1 MILSQTHST
10 LRGFH
15 NANAYLS
22 NYIFVNMNKRKIIN
36 DPVYGFTTIPD
47 ELIYDLI
54 QHPYFQRL
62 RRIRQLGLTDYV
74 YPGATHS
81 RFQHALG
88 ALHLMTIA
96 IDSLRSKG
104 VEITEK
110 EAQGAM
116 IAILLHDIGHSP
128 YSHALEKKII
138 PLKHETLSLMFM
150 KELNDEFDG
159 KLSEA
164 IKIFSNK
171 HPKRFLSQLVSSQ
184 LDVDRMD
191 YLNRDSFF
199 TGVAEGVIGYERIIK
214 MLSVVDNQI
223 VVEEKG
229 IYSIEKFLQSRRIM
243 YWQVY
248 LHKTV
253 LAAEK
258 MLIHWFGLLLQ
269 DPMRDKAL
277 PNLKKILS
285 NDPKIKER
293 KKLLKLYANIDDTDI
308 ISALKFSLNS
318 RNSNIQVLANGLL
331 NRNLFKCQLSDH
343 SFSKSFI
350 RNCKKKSE
358 YPDLVFIG
366 RESNEGYTIDANEI
380 MILLKDSNKSLVSL
394 SKTSQFNIKSGLEIK
409 HYIIYY

>member
-1 MILSQTHST
+1 
-10 LRGFH
+10 
-15 NANAYLS
+15 
-22 NYIFVNMNKRKIIN
+22 MNKRKIIN

-150 KELNDEFDG
+150 KELNEEFDG

-164 IKIFSNK
+164 INIFSNK

>member
-1 MILSQTHST
+1 
-10 LRGFH
+10 
-15 NANAYLS
+15 
-22 NYIFVNMNKRKIIN
+22 MNKRKIIN

-150 KELNDEFDG
+150 KELNEEFDG

-308 ISALKFSLNS
+308 ITALKFSLNS

>member
-1 MILSQTHST
+1 
-10 LRGFH
+10 
-15 NANAYLS
+15 
-22 NYIFVNMNKRKIIN
+22 MNKRKIIN

-308 ISALKFSLNS
+308 ITALKFSLNS

>member
-1 MILSQTHST
+1 
-10 LRGFH
+10 
-15 NANAYLS
+15 
-22 NYIFVNMNKRKIIN
+22 MNKRKIIN

-293 KKLLKLYANIDDTDI
+293 KKLVKLYANIDDTDI

>member
-1 MILSQTHST
+1 
-10 LRGFH
+10 
-15 NANAYLS
+15 
-22 NYIFVNMNKRKIIN
+22 MNKRKIIN

-150 KELNDEFDG
+150 KELNEEFDG

-293 KKLLKLYANIDDTDI
+293 KKLVKLYANIDDTDI

>member
-1 MILSQTHST
+1 
-10 LRGFH
+10 
-15 NANAYLS
+15 
-22 NYIFVNMNKRKIIN
+22 
-36 DPVYGFTTIPD
+36 
-47 ELIYDLI
+47 
-54 QHPYFQRL
+54 
-62 RRIRQLGLTDYV
+62 
-74 YPGATHS
+74 
-81 RFQHALG
+81 
-88 ALHLMTIA
+88 MTIA

-343 SFSKSFI
+343 
-350 RNCKKKSE
+350 
-358 YPDLVFIG
+358 
-366 RESNEGYTIDANEI
+366 
-380 MILLKDSNKSLVSL
+380 
-394 SKTSQFNIKSGLEIK
+394 
-409 HYIIYY
+409 

>member
-1 MILSQTHST
+1 
-10 LRGFH
+10 
-15 NANAYLS
+15 
-22 NYIFVNMNKRKIIN
+22 MNKRKIIN

-164 IKIFSNK
+164 INIFSNK

-308 ISALKFSLNS
+308 ITALKFSLNS

>member
-1 MILSQTHST
+1 
-10 LRGFH
+10 
-15 NANAYLS
+15 
-22 NYIFVNMNKRKIIN
+22 MNKRKIIN

-150 KELNDEFDG
+150 KELNEEFDG

-350 RNCKKKSE
+350 RNCKKK
-358 YPDLVFIG
+358 
-366 RESNEGYTIDANEI
+366 AN
-380 MILLKDSNKSLVSL
+380 ILIWFSSGEKAMKDIQLMQMKL
-394 SKTSQFNIKSGLEIK
+394 
-409 HYIIYY
+409 

>member
-1 MILSQTHST
+1 
-10 LRGFH
+10 
-15 NANAYLS
+15 
-22 NYIFVNMNKRKIIN
+22 MNKRKIIN

-164 IKIFSNK
+164 INIFSNK